1 MSRNHGSK
9 HTDPTSRLVEST
21 AIVHRRWLLCVGI
34 MLGISIGVG
43 VTHVMPYTWWSYAV
57 IATGIAAVL
66 AEMGAAVWWSRLVW
80 NLDEFARARTE
91 ATSTTGTQSTD

>member
-66 AEMGAAVWWSRLVW
+66 VNRPDFRSVLQARMEH
-80 NLDEFARARTE
+80 DEQEVFAGDA
-91 ATSTTGTQSTD
+91 